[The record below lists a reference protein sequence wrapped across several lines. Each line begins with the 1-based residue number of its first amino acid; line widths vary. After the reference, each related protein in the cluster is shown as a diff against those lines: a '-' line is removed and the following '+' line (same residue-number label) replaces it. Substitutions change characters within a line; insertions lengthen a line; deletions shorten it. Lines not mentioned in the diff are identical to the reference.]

1 MEIKVDPSNDVTVVE
16 IRGRIIEGEPA
27 GELDKALRGLIR
39 DERVNTI
46 LDVSDVSW
54 FDSTAIG
61 ILVSHYVSAK
71 KLGGRVL
78 LLKANQKVKTL
89 MKLVHLDERFGWA
102 DEMDEA
108 LSWFENSAS

>member
-46 LDVSDVSW
+46 LDVP
-54 FDSTAIG
+54 
-61 ILVSHYVSAK
+61 
-71 KLGGRVL
+71 
-78 LLKANQKVKTL
+78 
-89 MKLVHLDERFGWA
+89 M
-102 DEMDEA
+102 
-108 LSWFENSAS
+108 